1 MLALSLFENSIIKK
15 INERYSVIWA
25 LNHALSV
32 MGWDSETYMP
42 KKGVEER
49 ARARAILSVLRR
61 KLILNPELIS
71 LVESGGKEK
80 NLNDY
85 EKGIIREL
93 SREIR
98 INKRLPEELVYEL
111 SKISQEAVSVWVE
124 AKRSDNFNKF
134 EPYLERLV
142 SLSREMA
149 EKLGYEK
156 HPYNALLDL
165 YEEGLTVDDMDF
177 VFNAMIP
184 RLRKTLDK
192 IVNENLFPP
201 KHKLEDIRYEKLALE
216 NVDKEILD
224 LLGYPWDR
232 ARIDVSEHPFT
243 IGIGIN
249 DVRITTRFEG
259 VDFKRNVYAV
269 IHEFGHAL
277 YELQIDP
284 RLIGTPI
291 GSAVSS
297 GIHES
302 QSRFWE
308 NIIGRS
314 RDFIR
319 LVKPIFDKNL
329 GFTKE
334 YSDEDIFR
342 YVNTVKPSFIRVD
355 ADEVTYNFHI
365 YLRYEI
371 EKRLIAEKLKVK
383 EVPEFWNDM
392 MEKLLGIRPRSYKE
406 GVLQD
411 IHWSMGSF
419 GYFPTYTLGN
429 VISAQVR
436 NVVEKRLKASLGT
449 LIAERK
455 FSEIKEAL
463 KDLIHK
469 WGSTY
474 SPKDLLRKSL
484 GETYNPDY
492 FLNYLEEKYL
502 KG

>member
-1 MLALSLFENSIIKK
+1 MSLFENPIIKK
-15 INERYSVIWA
+15 INEKYSVIWA
-25 LNHALSV
+25 LNHALAV

-42 KKGVEER
+42 KRGVEER
-49 ARARAILSVLRR
+49 AKARATLSVLRR
-61 KLILNPELIS
+61 KLILDPELVS
-71 LVESGGKEK
+71 LVERAKKEE

-85 EKGIIREL
+85 EKGVVRVL
-93 SREIR
+93 DREIS
-98 INKRLPEELVYEL
+98 INRKLPEKLVYEL
-111 SKISQEAVSVWVE
+111 SKTSQEAISVWVE
-124 AKRSDNFNKF
+124 AKRTDDFKKF

-142 SLSREMA
+142 SLSREVA

-177 VFNAMIP
+177 VFNNMIP
-184 RLRKTLDK
+184 RLKKMLDK
-192 IVNENLFPP
+192 ILSENLFPS
-201 KHKLEDIRYEKLALE
+201 KHPLEDIKYEREALE
-216 NVDKEILD
+216 KVDKEILD
-224 LLGYPWDR
+224 LLEYPWDR

-243 IGIGIN
+243 IGIAVN

-259 VDFKRNVYAV
+259 IDFKRNIYAV
-269 IHEFGHAL
+269 IHEFGHAT

-284 RLIGTPI
+284 RLEGTPI
-291 GSAVSS
+291 GEAVSS

-314 RDFIR
+314 KEFVA
-319 LVKPIFDKNL
+319 LVKPIFDKHL
-329 GFTKE
+329 GFTKS
-334 YSDEDIFR
+334 YSEEEIFK
-342 YVNTVKPSFIRVD
+342 YVNTVRPSLIRVD

-371 EKRLIAEKLKVK
+371 EKKLIAEELSVK
-383 EVPEFWNDM
+383 EVPEVWNDM
-392 MEKLLGIRPRSYKE
+392 MDKLLGVRPKSYRE

-429 VISAQVR
+429 VVSAQVKD
-436 NVVEKRLKASLGT
+436 VLEKKFKTSLGT
-449 LIAERK
+449 LVSERR
-455 FSEIKEAL
+455 FNDIKEAL
-463 KDLIHK
+463 KELIHK

-474 SPKDLLRKSL
+474 SPKKLLERAL
-484 GETYNPDY
+484 GETYNPEH
-492 FLNYLEEKYL
+492 FLNYIEEKYI
-502 KG
+502 KKV